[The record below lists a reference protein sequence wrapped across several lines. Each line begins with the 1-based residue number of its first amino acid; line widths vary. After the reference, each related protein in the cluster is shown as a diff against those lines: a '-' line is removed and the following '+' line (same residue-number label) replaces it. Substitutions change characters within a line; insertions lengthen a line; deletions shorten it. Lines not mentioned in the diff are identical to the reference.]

1 MEQKTLVFG
10 HIDVQSG
17 ITCSSCHFYRPT
29 NSEPKREGAGG
40 GAEAERHGEG
50 EEGGQPPH
58 VSHLGDLQVRDG
70 RTTTI

>member
-1 MEQKTLVFG
+1 MQQLP
-10 HIDVQSG
+10 
-17 ITCSSCHFYRPT
+17 FYRPA
-29 NSEPKREGAGG
+29 NSEPKRKGAGG